1 MKQQKILGSL
11 VGVAL
16 GDSLGMPTELMTQEA
31 IGQTYG
37 VVRELRAPDP
47 THYHHGH
54 LARAQITDDTE
65 QTLALLDAF
74 FHHQTLNA
82 EVAAEA
88 LITWAN
94 DKDVFNTTYLGPSS
108 KKALQ
113 QLMAGEDPRTTGS
126 YGTTIGGAMRMLPV
140 ALVCWGDEEQ
150 AIKTAVEV
158 SLPTHGTNQ
167 AIAGATSMAA
177 ALVES
182 FKEGATRE
190 SVINAACRGAKR
202 GLAYG
207 YPYPGASISKRIRLA
222 VDLSVAAP
230 TLKVALEALYDII
243 GVDMV
248 PREIVPV
255 VMALFA
261 RPEEPME
268 LLIGAANIGGDT
280 DTIAAMLGS
289 LLGAFYGVSAFPEEM
304 WREIEQV
311 NGIDLEQY
319 TARMLL
325 ALESSGRVSNER

>member
-54 LARAQITDDTE
+54 LTRAQITDDTE

>member
-54 LARAQITDDTE
+54 LTRAQITDDTE

-74 FHHQTLNA
+74 FHHKTLNA

-140 ALVCWGDEEQ
+140 ALVCLGDEEQ

-167 AIAGATSMAA
+167 AIAGATAMAA

-182 FKEGATRE
+182 FREGASRG
-190 SVINAACRGAKR
+190 SIIDAACRGAQR
-202 GLAYG
+202 GLSYG

-222 VDLSVAAP
+222 VDLSVNAP
-230 TLKVALEALYDII
+230 TLRVALKDLYEII

-255 VMALFA
+255 VMGLLA

-289 LLGAFYGVSAFPEEM
+289 LLGAFHGVSAFPEEM
-304 WREIEQV
+304 WREIERV
-311 NGIDLEQY
+311 NGIDLEEY
-319 TARMLL
+319 TARLML

>member
-54 LARAQITDDTE
+54 LTRAQITDDTE

-289 LLGAFYGVSAFPEEM
+289 LLGAFYGVYAFPEEM